1 MRFSVHTVMT
11 QHPIVLGNGYA
22 VSRNLSPKLVSV
34 NGLTALGRETRKH
47 SPRQIRKLQAS
58 VEQFGFVL
66 PIIIDGASRVIAGW
80 GLVLAAR
87 RSGLQ
92 DVPAVTITDLD
103 EATQQFNTRE
113 QGIN

>member
-1 MRFSVHTVMT
+1 MT

-66 PIIIDGASRVIAGW
+66 PIIIAGDGRVIAGW

-87 RSGLQ
+87 KSGLQ
-92 DVPAVTITDLD
+92 EVRFIRSNMSARLRVLWNIL
-103 EATQQFNTRE
+103 AAGSLRNK
-113 QGIN
+113 G